1 MAANVTKVRLFNK
14 PFNPNGLYTLSFSSA
29 SDRES
34 YFGSGAVVSFNN
46 GNYARKDG
54 TLTVGACADTLDSLG
69 VNYVAFQNTA
79 FGNKWFYAFVR
90 KIEYINQSTSR
101 LYIETDVF
109 MTYQFDVENSSF
121 RNDVFV
127 ERETVSATEDN
138 AINNIIPEP
147 VACNGY
153 EKHTIWEGRYQTDTQ
168 QHFENS
174 FYIAVVV
181 STMNITGDTD
191 NDKAKSVLN
200 TGAHYIDG
208 CPLGGSLIAVKNLT
222 DFGRLIECITVLN
235 GNIISV
241 FPLQKSRLNGATPLN
256 VAYETV
262 DANSG
267 DPVTYNFDV
276 FTTGGDVPSADTVT
290 LQTGKDNPQA
300 SNFSPWSGYTVR
312 NKKLFTY
319 PYVFLVGDNH
329 NGSEAIY
336 RYDLFANDT
345 AEFTV
350 RFVSCPDC
358 CIAVRPENYEG
369 TSNIENGIINSN
381 FPKIPFE
388 INEYSRY
395 NAQHYNSLVF
405 GAKATA
411 LNWGLSFGRDLLSLG
426 MGSQTA
432 TYTENAGGDI
442 VGGKFTE
449 TTGTPSGLISGT
461 VSAIESIQATRESLK
476 DMQGLGNSVHNVPS
490 GNLLGV
496 WGELGVAIHQ
506 KHVTLE
512 DAKRIDSFFDRYGY
526 EVDRIEPLSWKR
538 RTNYDYIK
546 TRGCNVTG
554 VIPADDK
561 RKLNALFDAG
571 ITIWHSYQE
580 YGRFASDGHPNTAI

>member
-1 MAANVTKVRLFNK
+1 MAGNATKVRLFNK
-14 PFNPNGLYTLSFSSA
+14 PLNPNGLYTLSF
-29 SDRES
+29 DNPTKREE
-34 YFGSGAVVSFNN
+34 YFGSGWELAFDN

-54 TLTVGACADTLDSLG
+54 TLTVGENATILDAKG
-69 VNYVAFQNTA
+69 VNYVAFQNSE
-79 FGNKWFYAFVR
+79 FNDKKWFYAFVR
-90 KIEYINQSTSR
+90 KIEYINQKTSR
-101 LYIETDVF
+101 LYIDTDVF
-109 MTYQFDVENSSF
+109 MTYQFDIVG
-121 RNDVFV
+121 NDVFV
-127 ERETVSATEDN
+127 ERETVSEAEDN
-138 AINNIIPEP
+138 AINNVIPEP

-153 EKHTIWEGRYQTDTQ
+153 TKHNIWEIHFLTDTQ
-168 QHFENS
+168 ENFEES
-174 FYIAVVV
+174 FDIAVVV
-181 STMNITGDTD
+181 STMNVTGDTD
-191 NDKAKSVLN
+191 NDKAKATLN

-208 CPLGGSLIAVKNLT
+208 CPLGGSLIAVDNFADYGL
-222 DFGRLIECITVLN
+222 LIECLTVLN

-241 FPLQKSRLNGATPLN
+241 FPLRKGRLSGATPLN
-256 VAYETV
+256 VEYKKTSAQTGQE
-262 DANSG
+262 
-267 DPVTYNFDV
+267 VTKEFKVY
-276 FTTGGDVPSADTVT
+276 TTGGDVPDASAVPLLLSTSKPT
-290 LQTGKDNPQA
+290 ADNF
-300 SNFSPWSGYTVR
+300 NPWRDDNYTVR

-336 RYDLFANDT
+336 RYDLFKDDT
-345 AEFTV
+345 AAFKY
-350 RFVSCPDC
+350 RFISCPDC

-442 VGGKFTE
+442 IGGGKYTE

-461 VSAIESIQATRESLK
+461 VSAVESIQSTREALK

-496 WGELGVAIHQ
+496 WEELGVAIHQ

-526 EVDRIEPLSWKR
+526 EVDRVEALSWKR
-538 RTNYDYIK
+538 RENYDFIK

-554 VIPADDK
+554 VIPVDDK
-561 RKLNALFDAG
+561 RKLNALFDSG
-571 ITIWHSYQE
+571 ITIWHSWQE
-580 YGRFASDGHPNTAI
+580 YGKFASDGHPNTAL